1 MGGPQRVRSLGGAS
15 CASTRLA
22 RIIPPAPP
30 SLARCQDRIIDGL
43 HVMCWANF
51 LGCAPLSVPSA
62 SSAGSLLCRP
72 RHPNG
77 ALAPARP
84 RHPLGHAPPTPGC
97 RPGAARPLRR
107 PPQPIPNRSP
117 GAALTFCPALRA
129 AEEGRCRCGGGRGGD
144 HSEPDRRPRGRD
156 RRKFCAPAP
165 PGPCG
170 HKSR

>member
-30 SLARCQDRIIDGL
+30 SLARCQDHSRGMVCDS
-43 HVMCWANF
+43 ANF
-51 LGCAPLSVPSA
+51 PPRCSA
-62 SSAGSLLCRP
+62 FRP
-72 RHPNG
+72 RP
-77 ALAPARP
+77 PARP
-84 RHPLGHAPPTPGC
+84 APCSAGPATPMVRSPPPARAIPSGKPPATPAC

-107 PPQPIPNRSP
+107 PPENSKPMLP

-129 AEEGRCRCGGGRGGD
+129 AEEGRCRCGGGRGGG